1 MLLLEEYFVAMTIK
15 CERGDKIEILK
26 SDTKQSLLNLIGK
39 KTVSFILDTNK
50 VIIPDSLKKFH
61 PSIDNN
67 KLFLNY
73 DKNKTK
79 LKEIINILNKNQI
92 SFNEINTYESDLK
105 DVFID
110 LINK

>member
-1 MLLLEEYFVAMTIK
+1 MKSSSKRFLLFLMLATL
-15 CERGDKIEILK
+15 
-26 SDTKQSLLNLIGK
+26 
-39 KTVSFILDTNK
+39 
-50 VIIPDSLKKFH
+50 IPDSLKKFH

-92 SFNEINTYESDLK
+92 IFNEINTYESDLK